1 MTWIIET
8 IKHHL
13 YWLLAIGQPLAFF
26 LVNLYFKIRFGQRDF
41 RFLGGDLA
49 LCGCAVFCATA
60 LRQIF
65 LHKLDDSSEIVIN
78 VILLICSLGA
88 WVLCLELGSK
98 GSWRSI
104 TGNVHRAGVFLL
116 VRLAFVA
123 DS

>member
-26 LVNLYFKIRFGQRDF
+26 SVNLYLKFRFGQRDF

-49 LCGCAVFCATA
+49 LCGCAVFCDSPASDFSPQAGRPSRDRYKRDFPYLFTGNMGLVPGIGQQGLLA
-60 LRQIF
+60 L
-65 LHKLDDSSEIVIN
+65 D
-78 VILLICSLGA
+78 
-88 WVLCLELGSK
+88 
-98 GSWRSI
+98 